1 MQNRTPVICD
11 RCRARGHAGEEP
23 FAALRASLDF
33 APVPRKYRHD
43 GWTPERQRAF
53 IEALAST
60 GSVKHAAR
68 AINMSPEG
76 AYYLRRQPGAE
87 EFAAAWKRALDHGG
101 PLIEEAALE
110 RTIHG
115 VPVPIFHG
123 DRQVGERRVHNERL
137 TMFML
142 QHRMPEK
149 YGQGL
154 RSGTKHPDTIARE
167 QAQEIDEAREAEVI
181 AVLDKLGAQ
190 YMRVVR
196 AERAARR
203 EGDLSDAEFYARQM
217 THIELCLIC
226 GPEALI
232 LINRAF
238 RRWMAERTWPR
249 PEPAQPDEFMTRWV
263 AELRA
268 FALSEPEAEPQD

>member
-23 FAALRASLDF
+23 FAALRPSLDF
-33 APVPRKYRHD
+33 TPDPRKYRHD

-60 GSVKHAAR
+60 GSVKLAAR
-68 AINMSPEG
+68 AVNMSPEG

-87 EFAAAWKRALDHGG
+87 EFAAAWKRALEYGG

-115 VPVPIFHG
+115 VSFPIFHG

-167 QAQEIDEAREAEVI
+167 EADEIDEAREAEVI

-203 EGDLSDAEFYARQM
+203 EGDLQDAEFYARQM

-232 LINRAF
+232 LIKRAW
-238 RRWMAERTWPR
+238 RRWMAERDWPR
-249 PEPAQPDEFMTRWV
+249 PEPAEPDEFMTRWV
-263 AELRA
+263 AQLRHA
-268 FALSEPEAEPQD
+268 ALAQD